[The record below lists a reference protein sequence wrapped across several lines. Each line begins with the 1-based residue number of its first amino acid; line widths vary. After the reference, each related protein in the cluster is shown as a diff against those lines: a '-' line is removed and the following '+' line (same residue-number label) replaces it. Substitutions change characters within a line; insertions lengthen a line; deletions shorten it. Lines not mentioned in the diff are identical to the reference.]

1 MMEHY
6 AFLKA
11 WLRARWRNL
20 PDEQVQMMLFAANCI
35 ESLELELHNLKRNK
49 WSDAPDAKE
58 S

>member
-1 MMEHY
+1 MDHY
-6 AFLKA
+6 TTLKH